1 MPLLEITNLCK
12 SYPQFKL
19 DNVSFF
25 LEKGK
30 IMGFIGR
37 NGAGKSTT
45 IKSMLRLVHPESG
58 KVVINGFDISKN
70 EGEVKNSIGYIIGA
84 ECFYEMKKI
93 SVITKATKKFFANWS
108 DSTYS
113 SLIKKFSLDES
124 KRIKDL
130 SGGMKIK
137 YQIALAMSHDAR
149 LLILDEPT
157 SSLDPVSRDELMA
170 LFKEYVSDGARGILF
185 STHITS
191 DLEKCADSITYIK
204 NGKIIESCAIERF
217 REKYSNIGIPS
228 PTLDDIIVYL
238 EKK

>member
-19 DNVSFF
+19 DDVSFS

-30 IMGFIGR
+30 IMGFVGR

-45 IKSMLRLVHPESG
+45 IKSMLGLLHPEGG
-58 KVVINGFDISKN
+58 KVVINGFDISQN
-70 EGEVKNSIGYIIGA
+70 EDAVKNSIGYIIGA
-84 ECFYEMKKI
+84 ECFYELKKI
-93 SVITKATKKFFANWS
+93 SVITEITKKFFANWS

-113 SLIKKFSLDES
+113 SLIKKFSIDES

-130 SGGMKIK
+130 SAGMKIK

-157 SSLDPVSRDELMA
+157 TSLDPVSRDELMT
-170 LFKEYVSDGARGILF
+170 LFKEYVSDGERGILF
-185 STHITS
+185 STHITN
-191 DLEKCADSITYIK
+191 DLEKCADFITYIK
-204 NGKIIESCAIERF
+204 NGKIIESCAIGDF
-217 REKYSNIGIPS
+217 RKKYSNIGIPS

>member
-19 DNVSFF
+19 DNVSFS

-45 IKSMLRLVHPESG
+45 IKSMLRLIHPESG
-58 KVVINGFDISKN
+58 KVVINGFDISEN

-93 SVITKATKKFFANWS
+93 SAITKITKKFFANWS
-108 DSTYS
+108 NSTYS
-113 SLIKKFSLDES
+113 SLIEKFSLDEK

-130 SGGMKIK
+130 SAGMKIK

-157 SSLDPVSRDELMA
+157 SSLDPISRDELMT
-170 LFKEYVSDGARGILF
+170 LFKEYVSDGERGILF
-185 STHITS
+185 STHITN

-204 NGKIIESCAIERF
+204 NGKIVESCAIGNF
-217 REKYSNIGIPS
+217 REKYSDIGIPS
-228 PTLDDIIVYL
+228 PTLDDIIVHL

>member
-19 DNVSFF
+19 DNVSFS

-45 IKSMLRLVHPESG
+45 IKSMLRLIHPESG
-58 KVVINGFDISKN
+58 KVVINGFDISEN
-70 EGEVKNSIGYIIGA
+70 EDEVKNSIGYIIGA

-93 SVITKATKKFFANWS
+93 SAITKITKKFFANWS
-108 DSTYS
+108 NSTYS
-113 SLIKKFSLDES
+113 SLIEKFSLDEK

-130 SGGMKIK
+130 SAGMKIK

-157 SSLDPVSRDELMA
+157 SSLDPISRDELMT
-170 LFKEYVSDGARGILF
+170 LFKEYVSDGERGILF
-185 STHITS
+185 STHITN

-204 NGKIIESCAIERF
+204 NGKIVESCAIGNF
-217 REKYSNIGIPS
+217 REKYSDIGIPY
-228 PTLDDIIVYL
+228 PTLDDIIVHL

>member
-1 MPLLEITNLCK
+1 MPLLEVTNLCK

-19 DNVSFF
+19 DGVSFS

-45 IKSMLRLVHPESG
+45 IKSMLRLVHPEIG
-58 KVVINGFDISKN
+58 KVVINDFDISQN
-70 EGEVKNSIGYIIGA
+70 EDAVKNSIGYITGA
-84 ECFYEMKKI
+84 ECFYELKKI
-93 SVITKATKKFFANWS
+93 SAITKITKKFFANWS

-113 SLIKKFSLDES
+113 SLIKKFDLDES

-130 SGGMKIK
+130 SAGMKIK

-157 SSLDPVSRDELMA
+157 SSLDPISRDELTT
-170 LFKEYVSDGARGILF
+170 LFKEYVCGGERGIFF
-185 STHITS
+185 STHITN
-191 DLEKCADSITYIK
+191 DLEKCADSITYIR
-204 NGKIIESCAIERF
+204 NGTIIESCALERF
-217 REKYSNIGIPS
+217 REKYSNIGISS
-228 PTLDDIIVYL
+228 PTLDDIIVHL

>member
-19 DNVSFF
+19 DNVSFS

-45 IKSMLRLVHPESG
+45 IKSMLHLIHPESG
-58 KVVINGFDISKN
+58 KVVINGFDISEN
-70 EGEVKNSIGYIIGA
+70 EDEVKNSIGYIIGA

-93 SVITKATKKFFANWS
+93 SAITKITKKFFANWS

-113 SLIKKFSLDES
+113 SLIEKFSLDEK

-130 SGGMKIK
+130 SAGMKIK

-157 SSLDPVSRDELMA
+157 SSLDPISRDELMT
-170 LFKEYVSDGARGILF
+170 LFKEYVSDGERGILF
-185 STHITS
+185 STHITN

-204 NGKIIESCAIERF
+204 NGKIVESCAIGNF
-217 REKYSNIGIPS
+217 REKYSDIGIPS
-228 PTLDDIIVYL
+228 PTLDDIIVHL